1 MKQKDNSR
9 FEWIKVRTYLT
20 LINGKY
26 AFETLYKKASLNHLN
41 DLCVA
46 VRLFYFSKVFCCQS

>member
-26 AFETLYKKASLNHLN
+26 AFETPYKKAYH
-41 DLCVA
+41 
-46 VRLFYFSKVFCCQS
+46 

>member
-26 AFETLYKKASLNHLN
+26 ALK
-41 DLCVA
+41 
-46 VRLFYFSKVFCCQS
+46 LFIRRRITKSSE

>member
-26 AFETLYKKASLNHLN
+26 AFETLL
-41 DLCVA
+41 
-46 VRLFYFSKVFCCQS
+46 